1 MDGLLGHFLKNFIRE
16 GTLVVTR
23 SSGRVFLAGDGTGQ
37 PVGVRFAS
45 TAAER
50 RLMMDPELALGE
62 LYTDGLLTVGPGD
75 IFDVIELGLRNL
87 GRAGEPRRIRFLN
100 RLRVATRRLRQLNN
114 ARRARRNVAHHY
126 DIDARIYSMFLDSD
140 LQYSCACFETAVDTL
155 EDAQL
160 AKKRRI
166 AAKLAIDPGQRVLD
180 IGCGWGGLALYLA
193 RYCEASVTGVTLSRE
208 QFAMARQRAVGRAAN
223 IDFRLQD
230 YRSVSEKFDRVVSVG
245 MFEHVGVGFF
255 DTFFRKIADCLT
267 DDGIALVHTIGRTDG
282 PGDTNPWI
290 TKYIF
295 PGGYIPAMSEVL
307 AAIERA
313 GLLVTDVEVL
323 RLHYAMTLKAWRDR
337 FMARRGE
344 AAAIYDE
351 RFCRMWEFYLAA
363 SEASF
368 RRGENVVFQFQ
379 LARKVDA
386 LPLTRDYMK
395 EREDELRRLETAP
408 RGVRLASEQG
418 RSARPLRGGFNI
430 AADP

>member
-140 LQYSCACFETAVDTL
+140 LQYSCACFETAGDTL

-166 AAKLAIDPGQRVLD
+166 AAKLAVQAQDVLD
-180 IGCGWGGLALYLA
+180 L
-193 RYCEASVTGVTLSRE
+193 
-208 QFAMARQRAVGRAAN
+208 N

-386 LPLTRDYMK
+386 LPLTRDYMT